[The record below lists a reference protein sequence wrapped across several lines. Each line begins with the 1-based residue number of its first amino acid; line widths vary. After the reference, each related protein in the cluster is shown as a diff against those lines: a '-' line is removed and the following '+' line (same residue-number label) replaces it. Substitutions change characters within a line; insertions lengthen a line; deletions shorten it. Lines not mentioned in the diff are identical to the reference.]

1 MFVAALMVKGHSHLV
16 LETGLLTLHHKEA
29 GVIICLTVMPLN
41 AMVTEDHF
49 LASGSSALHSRPD
62 MPTSVL

>member
-1 MFVAALMVKGHSHLV
+1 MFIAALMVKGHSHLV

-41 AMVTEDHF
+41 AMVTENHF
-49 LASGSSALHSRPD
+49 SASGSPALPSRPD
-62 MPTSVL
+62 MPASVL